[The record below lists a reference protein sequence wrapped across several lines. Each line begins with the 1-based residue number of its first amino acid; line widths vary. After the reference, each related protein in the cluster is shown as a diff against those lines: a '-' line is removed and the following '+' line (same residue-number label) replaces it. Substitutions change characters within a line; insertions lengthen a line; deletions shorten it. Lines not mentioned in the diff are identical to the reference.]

1 MKGIRDHIG
10 IMCKNIGIFQLKN
23 PDINKL
29 VRRYT
34 TELCLPSEIGDCI
47 ERLINLLP
55 PNFDTRAP
63 GAYPGFEARAMAY
76 IIFTLKL
83 LFGLDGNKEYRMSEN
98 ALKLNHEIQKLNNK
112 NCEKQSLLFVWN
124 EWVQYIEMRK
134 IIISQYNTSF
144 CEQFKQRQSTTQ
156 LLEQM
161 TEDMRLNE
169 ERDVLLNETVDKS
182 RQRLKTLKQ
191 LFERFQE
198 NFKAIDDNENK
209 PTPLINFK
217 PSFTPALSYF
227 KNIILLCDS
236 ENNANSNTDIHIPNV
251 MRIDHSQR
259 DIKSYLEVKPLI
271 EYFKKHNKKLQVH
284 VLPSNESKTFLG
296 IFRPPRSVFRGATV
310 TRVYKASSDISEE
323 EWAETVAKEVF
334 YNTDDLEFKTD
345 LEQYH
350 DRYYYAR
357 QKQESK
363 KTEIFNPFMN
373 YDLTMIR
380 DNEQNDNNNVSTIY

>member
-1 MKGIRDHIG
+1 MP
-10 IMCKNIGIFQLKN
+10 
-23 PDINKL
+23 PDI
-29 VRRYT
+29 
-34 TELCLPSEIGDCI
+34 GDYI
-47 ERLINLLP
+47 ERLINLVP
-55 PNFDTRAP
+55 PRFDTRAP
-63 GAYPGFEARAMAY
+63 GVYAGFEARAMAY
-76 IIFTLKL
+76 IIFALKL
-83 LFGLDGNKEYRMSEN
+83 LYGLDGNKEYRMSD
-98 ALKLNHEIQKLNNK
+98 AAFKLNQKIDQLNSK
-112 NCEKQSLLFVWN
+112 SSEKQPHLFVWN

-144 CEQFKQRQSTTQ
+144 CEQFKQTQSTAQ

-169 ERDVLLNETVDKS
+169 EREALLNETGDKP

-198 NFKAIDDNENK
+198 NFKHSEDTEKK

-227 KNIILLCDS
+227 KNIVLLCDS
-236 ENNANSNTDIHIPNV
+236 ETNANSNTDIHIPDF
-251 MRIDHSQR
+251 MRVDHSQR
-259 DIKSYLEVKPLI
+259 DIKAYLEIKPLI
-271 EYFKKHNKKLQVH
+271 EYFKKHNKELKVH
-284 VLPSNESKTFLG
+284 ILSSNKNRTFMG
-296 IFRPPRSVFRGATV
+296 IFRPPRSLFRGATV
-310 TRVYKASSDISEE
+310 TRVFKASSDITDE
-323 EWAETVAKEVF
+323 EWTEVVANEVA

-345 LEQYH
+345 LDQYH

-357 QKQESK
+357 LKQESK

-380 DNEQNDNNNVSTIY
+380 DNDEQTDNNNVSKTSLIIICCENKNKMINELFN